1 MGTNERGISEPFS
14 LTGRR
19 VLVSGASRGIGAAIA
34 VACARAG
41 ADVALLARSGDA
53 LDDVAGCVRKAGGRA
68 LPIAC
73 DVRDG
78 EQVGAAVRQV
88 IDELGDIDVLVN
100 NAGGPVFQAPF
111 LEVREAGWDK
121 VLDLNLNSV
130 MRLSQLCGRH
140 MVERGTGSVINIAS
154 VYPGR
159 VWPAIIPYS
168 TAKAAVVHLSQALAV
183 AWGDAGV
190 RVNAVCP
197 GWFRTAVNDAYLQDR
212 DTASQTVDAVP
223 LGRWGEPEELA
234 DVVVWLASDAAR
246 YVTGA
251 VIPVDGGLAVGLSR
265 RWQAAMQLD

>member
-1 MGTNERGISEPFS
+1 MGTDEGRGAESF
-14 LTGRR
+14 LLKGKQ
-19 VLVSGASRGIGAAIA
+19 VLVTGASRGIGAAIA
-34 VACARAG
+34 ISCGRAG
-41 ADVALLARSGDA
+41 ADVALLARSPDA
-53 LDDVAGCVRKAGGRA
+53 LDEVAGCVREAGRRA

-73 DVRDG
+73 DVRDSD
-78 EQVGAAVRQV
+78 QVAAAVQQV
-88 IDELGDIDVLVN
+88 ITELGAVDVLVN

-111 LEVREAGWDK
+111 LDVREAGWDK
-121 VLDLNLNSV
+121 VIDLNLNSV
-130 MRLSQLCGRH
+130 MRLSQQCGRH
-140 MVERGTGSVINIAS
+140 MVERGAGSIINIAS
-154 VYPGR
+154 VHPGR
-159 VWPAIIPYS
+159 VWPAIVPYT

-197 GWFRTAVNDAYLQDR
+197 GWFRTTINDAYLQDR
-212 DTASQTVDAVP
+212 DAASQAIDAVP

-265 RWQAAMQLD
+265 TWQAAMQLD